1 MVPSKSAFRVSI
13 PFLLA
18 ELTSGVVESRTG
30 LSVTVFP
37 VSGFSLLGDGDRDA
51 GFHGFR
57 AKFDNEPETDLT
69 FIPRSGLSS
78 RTAVFGGLYVVSS
91 GLRSRDSVNFDMV
104 IFGWIL
110 ERVGFRGFR
119 FLASSESFV
128 LKPTADDLLRGVAR
142 RAVSSGIERTF
153 SESVRLKP
161 IAPKVGLGE
170 IGQGKCV

>member
-1 MVPSKSAFRVSI
+1 MVPSKSALRVSSAPI
-13 PFLLA
+13 VGR
-18 ELTSGVVESRTG
+18 TSGVVESSTG
-30 LSVTVFP
+30 VSVTVIST
-37 VSGFSLLGDGDRDA
+37 SGFSLLGDGDRDA

-78 RTAVFGGLYVVSS
+78 MAAVFGRSYDASS

-110 ERVGFRGFR
+110 EREDLRAFR
-119 FLASSESFV
+119 FLPSRESFD
-128 LKPTADDLLRGVAR
+128 LKPAAGDMLTGGAR
-142 RAVSSGIERTF
+142 RAVSSGIEMTF

-161 IAPKVGLGE
+161 IAPKEGP
-170 IGQGKCV
+170 